1 MRALALLCA
10 LCATAAGDKLP
21 TDAAAPQVDAMAY
34 PTELVL
40 GGKLTLF
47 VTATYDVGVEVN
59 LREPVELG
67 GAFEVARRKSSDRA
81 TADGK
86 RVREW
91 QLELYAWEVGD
102 LQIPPIAVTYTIGG
116 RVDQVA
122 SNPVP
127 VHVAGALGSL
137 GSGDDDK
144 VLRADTPPVALS
156 SRSWLAAVIGAA
168 VVAAIV
174 AGVLVLV
181 LLRRRRHVVELVAG
195 SGSIPKQLD
204 APSARALEKL
214 LAIERSGVLARDGER
229 KRGYV
234 EMAEVIREYLGAR
247 YHVKAAELTTAELLR
262 ALAAIQTY
270 AIEDWLEKCDRVR
283 YGGFR
288 ATHADA
294 AAVLADARSLVVANA
309 EPAKEAA

>member
-1 MRALALLCA
+1 MTRLALVCA
-10 LCATAAGDKLP
+10 LCATAAADKLP
-21 TDAAAPQVDAMAY
+21 TDAAAPQVDAIAY
-34 PTELVL
+34 PTDLVL

-127 VHVAGALGSL
+127 VHVAGE
-137 GSGDDDK
+137 SGAAADDDK
-144 VLRADTPPVALS
+144 ALRADAPPVALT
-156 SRSWLAAVIGAA
+156 SRSWELAVIGAA
-168 VVAAIV
+168 VVAAII
-174 AGVLVLV
+174 AGALVFFA
-181 LLRRRRHVVELVAG
+181 LRRRRHVVELVAG

-214 LAIERSGVLARDGER
+214 LAIERSGVLARDDDR

-234 EMAEVIREYLGAR
+234 EMAEVVREYLGAR

-262 ALAAIQTY
+262 ALAEIQTY
-270 AIEDWLEKCDRVR
+270 AIEEWLEKCDRVR

-288 ATHADA
+288 ATEADA
-294 AAVLADARSLVVANA
+294 TAVLADARALVVASA